1 MGTELVDPMASV
13 RAYLAAEKS
22 SNTRR
27 AYASDWADFS
37 QWCGRVGAAEL
48 PASPVDVARYLAQ
61 LADEGRKVAT
71 IERRVAAIRY
81 VHKSAG
87 HEPPTG
93 AEGVKAVMRGIRRT
107 KRQAKTQK
115 APATADVL
123 SACVARLSDQLA
135 RLTDG
140 PERLTALRDRALLL
154 IGFAGALRRSELV
167 ALQISDLEWRPKGL
181 LLHIRSSKTD
191 QAGEGATLPIPRG
204 GKLRPVAAL
213 EAWLSAAGLTEG
225 PIFREITRHGH
236 LGTEALSD
244 RSVARIVKK
253 VLGGAGFDAELYSG
267 HSMRAGFVTTSLEHG
282 TDVFKI
288 MRQTRHVKVDTVKDY
303 DRRENGFDDH
313 AGGGFL

>member
-37 QWCGRVGAAEL
+37 QWCGRVAVLEL

-81 VHKSAG
+81 VHTSAG

-107 KRQAKTQK
+107 KHQAKTRK
-115 APATADVL
+115 APATAEVL
-123 SACVARLSDQLA
+123 ISAINFL
-135 RLTDG
+135 
-140 PERLTALRDRALLL
+140 PETLRGQRDRALLL

-167 ALQISDLEWRPKGL
+167 ALHVSDLQMHRKGV

-191 QAGEGATLPIPRG
+191 QDGEGATLPIPRG
-204 GKLRPVAAL
+204 GKLKPVAAL
-213 EAWLSAAGLTEG
+213 EAWLAAAGITEG
-225 PIFREITRHGH
+225 PVFREIDRHGH
-236 LGTEALSD
+236 VGSAALSD

-253 VLGGAGFDAELYSG
+253 VLGGAGYDARLYSG

-313 AGGGFL
+313 AGGEFL